1 MRNFAQRVAHPQI
14 ASFVTLLIESDRL
27 GTSVAKALRVHA
39 EEMRALRLL
48 RAEEQ
53 ARKLPVKLTI
63 PLVICVLPA
72 MLTVVLLPGLIAIAR
87 NLLPQ
92 LGN

>member
-1 MRNFAQRVAHPQI
+1 MRNFAERVAHPQI
-14 ASFVTLLIESDRL
+14 SSFVTLLIESDRL
-27 GTSVAKALRVHA
+27 GTSVAQALRVHA
-39 EEMRALRLL
+39 EEMRDLRLL
-48 RAEEQ
+48 RAEER

-63 PLVICVLPA
+63 PLVVCVLPA
-72 MLTVVLLPGLIAIAR
+72 MLAVVLLPGLIAIAR